1 MFLLAFA
8 LVAEALLCSTEM
20 NSKESNKKT
29 EVRFRPEEICG
40 LFLSR
45 IIGVATSECILVSWG
60 FK

>member
-20 NSKESNKKT
+20 NSKEGNKKT

-45 IIGVATSECILVSWG
+45 IIGVATSQCILVS
-60 FK
+60 